1 MLTTS
6 SHSISLQRRIVTLTR
21 TSLRSVIP
29 RAVCTTRNRA
39 AEGKRPQTGVDQTM
53 TQYNSQFRL
62 GAAWAYL
69 LLAGLNAGLTACS
82 SADDE
87 LTRFIEDTRKEPG
100 GRVEPLPEVK
110 PYETFVYAAA
120 QMRSPFLPGG
130 SGGSSGMAGLRP
142 DSKRNRE
149 FLEQFSLDT
158 LKMVGT
164 LKLGGRM
171 FGLVQTKDGL
181 VHRVSGGNYM
191 GQADG
196 KITDITP
203 AKITLTEIVPDG
215 LGGYMER
222 PAALGLNE

>member
-1 MLTTS
+1 
-6 SHSISLQRRIVTLTR
+6 
-21 TSLRSVIP
+21 
-29 RAVCTTRNRA
+29 
-39 AEGKRPQTGVDQTM
+39 
-53 TQYNSQFRL
+53 
-62 GAAWAYL
+62 L
-69 LLAGLNAGLTACS
+69 LLAGLAVGLAACS

-100 GRVEPLPEVK
+100 GKVDPIPEVK

-120 QMRSPFLPGG
+120 DMRSPFVPGG
-130 SGGSSGMAGLRP
+130 SGGSGVGSLRP

-171 FGLVQTKDGL
+171 YGLVQTKDGL

-196 KITDITP
+196 KITDINP

-222 PAALGLNE
+222 PAALGLSE